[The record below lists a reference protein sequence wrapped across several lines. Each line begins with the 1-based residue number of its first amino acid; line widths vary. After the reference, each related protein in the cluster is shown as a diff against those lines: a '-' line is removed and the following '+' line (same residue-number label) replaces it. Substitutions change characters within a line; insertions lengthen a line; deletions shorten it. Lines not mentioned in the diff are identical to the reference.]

1 MLCHDEAHAKP
12 FSFLTPDEIENMLN
26 TSSDDDFGSD
36 MILSPDPDNLK
47 KAVFELLNKLKN
59 LLDKIT
65 NNFLEDNTTNESVTI
80 TNTAKRSIRNVD
92 NITNVSLAQFNITKV
107 QQNLNTSTE
116 SVLPNKV
123 TENQTQPNIINYS
136 LVTSSAPSA
145 DFLSAAFMN
154 SGLLIN
160 NDTKQNNNTRVNN
173 ISNILLYSL
182 STWYGFTAI
191 KSMNIL
197 IIINIIIII

>member
-12 FSFLTPDEIENMLN
+12 FSFLTPDEFENMLN
-26 TSSDDDFGSD
+26 TSFDDDFGSD
-36 MILSPDPDNLK
+36 DILSLDPDNLRK
-47 KAVFELLNKLKN
+47 TFFESLNKLKN
-59 LLDKIT
+59 LLDKIYE
-65 NNFLEDNTTNESVTI
+65 NFLADNTTNESVTI
-80 TNTAKRSIRNVD
+80 TSTAKRSIRNVD
-92 NITNVSLAQFNITKV
+92 NMTNVSLAQFNITKV

-136 LVTSSAPSA
+136 LVTKSTPSA
-145 DFLSAAFMN
+145 DFLSAAFIN
-154 SGLLIN
+154 TGPLIN
-160 NDTKQNNNTRVNN
+160 SDTKQNNNTRVNN
-173 ISNILLYSL
+173 ISNILYSL
-182 STWYGFTAI
+182 STWSGFTAI